1 MTYTVNLGAVRAAW
15 NAYGGQARG
24 ALDIAMAIPVKA
36 GDAQGLGDLAPF
48 LQTASARMD
57 AMAQISATVIDSAL
71 QEMQKEGLISAEI
84 LAALN
89 QAKSAAGSH

>member
-36 GDAQGLGDLAPF
+36 GDARGLGDLAPF

-57 AMAQISATVIDSAL
+57 AMAQISATVIDEFGENIA
-71 QEMQKEGLISAEI
+71 AC
-84 LAALN
+84 LAGYEADDEASEVRFNELT
-89 QAKSAAGSH
+89 